1 MKDLVPYGKQKKHAQ
16 VVTVSGGKGGV
27 GKTFFSVNFA
37 AELKKM
43 GYTVLIFDA
52 DVNLANVNILLSID
66 NNSRFQD
73 FLSGDIPIKDIIQKG
88 VGGVD
93 VLYVGDEL
101 KHIFTIDSE
110 QFKKIISGLHELET
124 MYDFIIIDTQ
134 AGINDLNL
142 KLLVY
147 SDRIVMI
154 TNPEI
159 TALIDLYKVM
169 KVTAGEKSGLHFD
182 IIVNR
187 SRNPEQAAKIYER
200 ISGTVSQFKIRA
212 GLSFL
217 GYIMDDPQRVFESI
231 QKRIP
236 IVILHHS
243 SSVREC
249 FRLAVHT
256 FIRSA
261 KLKRRVPFFYGLL
274 ER

>member
-1 MKDLVPYGKQKKHAQ
+1 MKDLVPYGKHKKSSRI
-16 VVTVSGGKGGV
+16 VTVSGGKGGV

-37 AELKKM
+37 AELKKR
-43 GYTVLIFDA
+43 GYSVLVFDA

-66 NNSRFQD
+66 DNNRFQD
-73 FLSGDIPIKDIIQKG
+73 FLEGDIPIRELIQKG

-101 KHIFTIDSE
+101 KHIFTLDSE
-110 QFKKIISGLHELET
+110 QFHKIIAGLHELEN

-134 AGINDLNL
+134 AGINELNL
-142 KLLVY
+142 KLLVS
-147 SDRIVMI
+147 SDRIIMI

-159 TALIDLYKVM
+159 TALVDLYKVM
-169 KVTAGEKSGLHFD
+169 KMTAWEKSGLRFD

-187 SRNPEQAAKIYER
+187 SRSPEHAAGIYDR
-200 ISGTVSQFKIRA
+200 ISTTASRFKIRA
-212 GLSFL
+212 GLGFM
-217 GYIMDDPQRVFESI
+217 GYILDDPQRVFESI

-243 SSVREC
+243 GSIREC
-249 FRLAVHT
+249 FRLAVNT
-256 FIRSA
+256 FLSSA
-261 KLKRRVPFFYGLL
+261 KRRRKVPFFYGLL